1 MSRQSQ
7 PLLSYDTLVH
17 AIAGAT
23 GSVVGMATFYP
34 LDTIRCRLQLEE
46 SELGKGGTLRA
57 LARLSKEEGVL
68 ALYRGVVPVLQSIY
82 ASNFV
87 YFYTFHGLKSLNGG
101 AKGQSAARDLLL
113 GAIAGI
119 TNVLVTTPLWVVNTR
134 LKMSGTPYKSLV
146 GGLQHVAQTEGV
158 RGLWAGTMP
167 SLLLVA
173 NPAIQF
179 MTYEALKRRFSPN
192 GHMTGLMSLAL
203 GASAKAVATVITYPL
218 QVVQARLRHR
228 GQGAVEASGIL
239 PALLALCKRNGLRGL
254 FRGLEAKLLQTVL
267 MAALMFSTY
276 EKITRFVL
284 TLLHRRPR
292 LALQ

>member
-1 MSRQSQ
+1 
-7 PLLSYDTLVH
+7 
-17 AIAGAT
+17 
-23 GSVVGMATFYP
+23 
-34 LDTIRCRLQLEE
+34 
-46 SELGKGGTLRA
+46 
-57 LARLSKEEGVL
+57 
-68 ALYRGVVPVLQSIY
+68 
-82 ASNFV
+82 
-87 YFYTFHGLKSLNGG
+87 
-101 AKGQSAARDLLL
+101 
-113 GAIAGI
+113 
-119 TNVLVTTPLWVVNTR
+119 
-134 LKMSGTPYKSLV
+134 MSGTPYKTLV
-146 GGLQHVAQTEGV
+146 GGLQHVAKTEGV

-179 MTYEALKRRFSPN
+179 MTYEALKRRFSLN

-203 GASAKAVATVITYPL
+203 GATAKAVATIITYPL

-228 GQGAVEASGIL
+228 GQGGVEASGIL

-276 EKITRFVL
+276 EKITKFVL

-292 LALQ
+292 LMLQ